1 MFGPNGWT
9 PSRIDSLEGKTY
21 IITGANSGTGYEASR
36 IFLSKG
42 ANVVMLNRNPDKS
55 AEAIQKLEEEFSDA
69 ASRITFIQM
78 DLADLESVRKASS
91 EVLEKV
97 PQIDALICNA
107 AIAQVPSQKLT
118 VDGFE
123 SQLGTNH
130 YGHFVLCGSL
140 FERIDESKG
149 RIVIVASLGYKMGL
163 RTIKF
168 DDMNWDK
175 NYSANSVYS
184 QSKLAQM
191 MFGYE
196 LQDRV
201 KAANK
206 SVKVFVC
213 HPGASATS
221 LITTSGNLL
230 NRIVFGIMSKTPI
243 VQSAEKGS
251 YPEVM
256 CATEDGLE
264 QRALYGP
271 TGLMEWTGPVG
282 EGTLEP
288 FAYDKE
294 VLEQLWSRSEKE
306 TSFNWKV

>member
-1 MFGPNGWT
+1 M
-9 PSRIDSLEGKTY
+9 
-21 IITGANSGTGYEASR
+21 
-36 IFLSKG
+36 
-42 ANVVMLNRNPDKS
+42 
-55 AEAIQKLEEEFSDA
+55 
-69 ASRITFIQM
+69 
-78 DLADLESVRKASS
+78 
-91 EVLEKV
+91 
-97 PQIDALICNA
+97 
-107 AIAQVPSQKLT
+107 
-118 VDGFE
+118 DGFE

-130 YGHFVLCGSL
+130 YGHFVLCGSV
-140 FERIDESKG
+140 FERIDENKG

-163 RTIKF
+163 KAIKF

-191 MFGYE
+191 IFGYE
-196 LQDRV
+196 LQDKV

-206 SVKVFVC
+206 SVQVFVC

-221 LITTSGNLL
+221 LIKTSGNLL
-230 NRIVFGIMSKTPI
+230 NRIIFGIMSKTPI

-271 TGLMEWTGPVG
+271 TGLLEGTGPVG
-282 EGTLEP
+282 KGTLEP
-288 FAYDKE
+288 FAYDK
-294 VLEQLWSRSEKE
+294 VALEKLWSRSEKE
-306 TSFNWKV
+306 TSVNWKL